1 MCCNHFISCLYD
13 ENRPVLSFELI
24 LSILSRILMK
34 LCRFFVG
41 MMNRKIVQ
49 TSFFGSKVV
58 LDYQSK
64 AEI

>member
-1 MCCNHFISCLYD
+1 
-13 ENRPVLSFELI
+13 
-24 LSILSRILMK
+24 
-34 LCRFFVG
+34 

-64 AEI
+64 AEIWLFVEIEYTNVFAASKPYTGTPL